1 MGEVMEKRQLGNTEI
16 NVSSICL
23 GTMTWGRQNTE
34 EEAFAQM
41 DYAYENGINFFD
53 TAELYPI
60 PPEADTQG
68 RTETMIGNWFKK
80 NGKRNDIILATKV
93 VGRSSMTWFRDN
105 GNEPELTK
113 EQITEA
119 IDKSLKR
126 LNTDYIDLY
135 QLHWPDR
142 PLTLFGG
149 LGYQHFGDEINRIED
164 TLGVLAE
171 LKQDGKVR
179 QFGLSN
185 ETPWGTMKFL
195 HHSETKGLPRI
206 VSVQNAYNL
215 LNRTYELGGSEIF
228 HRENVGLLAYSPLAQ
243 GYLTGKYQNGEVPV
257 GSRKFIAPRLN
268 RYETPGSEEAIDK
281 YLKLAKKFDMNP
293 AHLAVQFVT
302 TRPFVTS
309 NIIGATSME
318 QLKVAISSTD
328 IKITDEILAEIEDIH
343 LSASNLCP

>member
-1 MGEVMEKRQLGNTEI
+1 M
-16 NVSSICL
+16 
-23 GTMTWGRQNTE
+23 
-34 EEAFAQM
+34 
-41 DYAYENGINFFD
+41 
-53 TAELYPI
+53 
-60 PPEADTQG
+60 
-68 RTETMIGNWFKK
+68 
-80 NGKRNDIILATKV
+80 
-93 VGRSSMTWFRDN
+93 
-105 GNEPELTK
+105 
-113 EQITEA
+113 
-119 IDKSLKR
+119 
-126 LNTDYIDLY
+126 
-135 QLHWPDR
+135 
-142 PLTLFGG
+142 
-149 LGYQHFGDEINRIED
+149 
-164 TLGVLAE
+164 
-171 LKQDGKVR
+171 
-179 QFGLSN
+179 
-185 ETPWGTMKFL
+185 
-195 HHSETKGLPRI
+195 
-206 VSVQNAYNL
+206 
-215 LNRTYELGGSEIF
+215 NRTYELGGSEIF